1 LERPGLRD
9 LARNTF
15 HVMVIGAA
23 GELVFTMAGYVVNGR
38 RANLKSSSVN
48 DTLFFDSALKAEKEA
63 VKVH

>member
-1 LERPGLRD
+1 
-9 LARNTF
+9 
-15 HVMVIGAA
+15 MVIGAA